1 MIRDLSTTL
10 ALLSDP
16 SLAAPFPELH
26 HALIAFDRC
35 VDSARAKGG
44 KVDSVRLAGGWA
56 DHQVGLAPLEV
67 RPHAVLTPEGLPSGP
82 FGHTGAANRIQNF
95 RQAIPALRAG
105 SMSRGFE

>member
-56 DHQVGLAPLEV
+56 DHQVGFASLAKLAWRQSRVRADHRQGPMGRRPYLPVGDVMAIAALTQSPWRPLE
-67 RPHAVLTPEGLPSGP
+67 
-82 FGHTGAANRIQNF
+82 
-95 RQAIPALRAG
+95 
-105 SMSRGFE
+105 